1 MTHSFG
7 TDEMFRNWEPPLQIT
22 DIPQEELRGSGNKSR
37 QRHTLL
43 GPVLASIGLHT
54 LVLSVAIYTGFHQSR
69 NKEPQPTG
77 NPSLQVRFVS
87 AAPQALTPAEAAPE
101 EAAPEAVTPEQQP
114 PARTVVEQVPPPT
127 TDQVTELPSPPQP
140 VFVTPTPD
148 QSEDAPR
155 LLAPMLPDIRN
166 SVRSAATATD
176 PGSGYNPACD
186 TRQQRNEL
194 IDCGSSNNEGYDYAS
209 AEQNPVTLF
218 FALPVATD
226 TPPATRD
233 RTETANRVRANIDMV
248 ESFLT
253 ANRTKRAVLGQ
264 P

>member
-1 MTHSFG
+1 MKHSSG
-7 TDEMFRNWEPPLQIT
+7 TDEMFRDWEPPLQLT
-22 DIPQEELRGSGNKSR
+22 DIPQEELRESDNKSR
-37 QRHTLL
+37 QWHTLL
-43 GPVLASIGLHT
+43 APVLASIGLHT

-69 NKEPQPTG
+69 NKEPQLTG
-77 NPSLQVRFVS
+77 SSSLQVRFVS
-87 AAPQALTPAEAAPE
+87 AAPQPSPPAEA
-101 EAAPEAVTPEQQP
+101 TPEQATPEAATPEQEP
-114 PARTVVEQVPPPT
+114 PTRTVVEQVPPPVA
-127 TDQVTELPSPPQP
+127 DQATELSSPPQP
-140 VFVTPTPD
+140 VSVTPAPD

-166 SVRSAATATD
+166 SVRSAATSTD
-176 PGSGYNPACD
+176 PGSGYRPECD

-209 AEQNPVTLF
+209 VEQNPVTLF

-226 TPPATRD
+226 APPATRD

-253 ANRTKRAVLGQ
+253 ANRAKRAVMGQ